1 MLYNNVQWTLSEANI
16 LLIVHI
22 ILLLVN
28 RLKYTD
34 IEAG

>member
-1 MLYNNVQWTLSEANI
+1 MLYNNVQWTMSEANI